1 MFMSKA
7 AAALSTTLSHKPSCT
22 TAIAIREQA
31 RFLSSGVFIPEAD
44 ISAESLQK
52 LLAKFKVESTID
64 EDGELLVDEAFGPV
78 VYIRIEPK
86 RHWIVFHTGF
96 PTPALDDED
105 RTAFADYLSNDLAM
119 AQFAA
124 TEGGIGMGYFMYYRG
139 GLSVDQFMAMAQR
152 FGSLAWAALRRYTT
166 YELRVGD
173 DRDSREASV
182 TLN

>member
-1 MFMSKA
+1 MSKA
-7 AAALSTTLSHKPSCT
+7 SAALSTTLSHKPSCT

-31 RFLSSGVFIPEAD
+31 RYHSPGVVISEAD
-44 ISAESLQK
+44 ISAEFLQQ
-52 LLAKFKVESTID
+52 LLAKFKIESSID

-96 PTPALDDED
+96 STHTLDDDD

-124 TEGGIGMGYFMYYRG
+124 TEGGIGIGYFMYYRG

-166 YELRVGD
+166 YELRIGD
-173 DRDSREASV
+173 DRDCRDSSV

>member
-1 MFMSKA
+1 MSKA
-7 AAALSTTLSHKPSCT
+7 SAKPITSPSKNTFCT
-22 TAIAIREQA
+22 TAVAIREQA
-31 RFLSSGVFIPEAD
+31 RFHSPGVFIPEAD
-44 ISAESLQK
+44 ISAEFLQQ

-78 VYIRIEPK
+78 VYIRLEPK

-96 PTPALDDED
+96 ATPALDDDD
-105 RTAFADYLSNDLAM
+105 RTVFADYLSNELAM

-166 YELRVGD
+166 YELRTGD
-173 DRDSREASV
+173 DRDCRDSSV